1 MNNTT
6 SHTNASSTPS
16 ILTVLTTLPPSSD
29 CITTADIHCDDINPR
44 PSLSTTSDIHVGKC
58 VHLRPQ
64 PSAITD
70 IHASNPMTSADKHCD
85 DLNPRPS
92 LSTVSDIHV
101 GNQPSAIADIHA
113 CNPMTTEG
121 LLLKH
126 KQFVAYLESNEE
138 NNRHTLNGKHT
149 MKPKYTDQYLLIAVS
164 DDCIPPS
171 IEKDLPRN
179 CKKEAR
185 LYIMINSWICIPRTQ
200 AALAYKIGGLHSR
213 IHGCLTMGSQEEI
226 SFHKIFDYIPIS
238 HLRLDEGPVEL
249 EDIDVSL
256 KTGDGTSDLDLLS
269 AELR

>member
-1 MNNTT
+1 
-6 SHTNASSTPS
+6 
-16 ILTVLTTLPPSSD
+16 
-29 CITTADIHCDDINPR
+29 
-44 PSLSTTSDIHVGKC
+44 
-58 VHLRPQ
+58 
-64 PSAITD
+64 
-70 IHASNPMTSADKHCD
+70 MTSADKHCD

-126 KQFVAYLESNEE
+126 KQFVAFLESNEE

-249 EDIDVSL
+249 KDIDVSL